1 MTTPALAQNVKGKGR
16 HYEHPE
22 TKLLLPSVTNVLGM
36 LAKPAL
42 VGWAARTVAELAAD
56 LRDSLPKMEHAEVVT
71 LLKGAASRT
80 GNKAATRGTDVHA
93 FLEAR
98 LCGYDTPP
106 LDEAAEQYREA
117 VEMFLEHER
126 PERIATEITM
136 FTHGYAGTADAVVR
150 IGGRTCLID
159 YKTSKAVYPEASLQL
174 AALCSGTLWHD
185 GTQIIEPVPID
196 ELIVV
201 RIGIGEY
208 ELGYV
213 RDPSAALSTF
223 HALLTVW
230 HWHHSTDK
238 HYKEDADDSAL

>member
-16 HYEHPE
+16 HYAHP
-22 TKLLLPSVTNVLGM
+22 TTGDLVPSVTNVLSM

-56 LRDSLPKMEHAEVVT
+56 LRDSLPKMERAEVVT

-98 LCGYDTPP
+98 LCGFDTPP
-106 LDEAAEQYREA
+106 LDAAAEQYRHAAEL
-117 VEMFLEHER
+117 FLEHER
-126 PERIATEITM
+126 PERIATEITT
-136 FTHGYAGTADAVVR
+136 FTPTYAGTADAVVR

-159 YKTSKAVYPEASLQL
+159 YKTSKAIYPEATLQL
-174 AALCSGTLWHD
+174 AALWSGQIWHD
-185 GTQIIEPVPID
+185 GKELVERVPID

-223 HALLTVW
+223 HALLQVW
-230 HWHHSTDK
+230 HWHHSTD
-238 HYKEDADDSAL
+238 HYKENADVPAV